1 MGAATTLT
9 IVVHRVRASRRRVVA
24 RTTGARRRVPPTK
37 IITFASLYAR
47 ASLDAFVASSRSTD
61 ARDRERQRALASR
74 DARAGRD
81 ARARGARAS
90 RRFVCIIFVIM
101 GRDDPFL
108 GHVRAARARARD
120 PTATSDALEDDAWR
134 RDLEATAIA
143 TIATAGGK
151 GCGKTAL
158 TRRCF
163 AEFRRG
169 DDASAP
175 TPREWRATPTIG
187 MDFGAMTCE
196 CVGANGERRRV
207 RARFLDPSGAREH
220 AACRAEAY
228 AAADAVVVVLDPA
241 RADASVESIEA
252 TLAEIA
258 DARATRHDEPNEDA
272 AARRAAAPVRVVFAR
287 NLRAP
292 PSRRGARAPPRDV
305 TALELTARVT
315 AAARAALARHPTAFR
330 LLAPARV
337 SASAERS
344 AAERR
349 DDVLALRD
357 AELGGDA
364 TSNASTRHHRRVT
377 VDADANVVANVDVA
391 DGRGVLALFSAIL
404 TLPPYSNPP

>member
-1 MGAATTLT
+1 MGAPTTLT
-9 IVVHRVRASRRRVVA
+9 IVVHRARASRRRVGA
-24 RTTGARRRVPPTK
+24 RTTGTRRRVSPSK
-37 IITFASLYAR
+37 ITTFASLCAR
-47 ASLDAFVASSRSTD
+47 ASLDAVVASPRSTD
-61 ARDRERQRALASR
+61 ARDRERRRAFASR

-90 RRFVCIIFVIM
+90 RRFVCILIIIM

-108 GHVRAARARARD
+108 GRVRAARARARD
-120 PTATSDALEDDAWR
+120 PTASSDALEDGAWR

-143 TIATAGGK
+143 TIATAGGT

-169 DDASAP
+169 DDASTP

-196 CVGANGERRRV
+196 CVGANGKRRRV

-258 DARATRHDEPNEDA
+258 EARARCRDESNEDA
-272 AARRAAAPVRVVFAR
+272 GACAGAPVRVVFAR
-287 NLRAP
+287 NIRAP

-305 TALELTARVT
+305 TAVELTTRVT

-330 LLAPARV
+330 LLVPARARRA
-337 SASAERS
+337 SASTERS
-344 AAERR
+344 AAED

-357 AELGGDA
+357 AELGDTNSSA
-364 TSNASTRHHRRVT
+364 RHRHHRVAL
-377 VDADANVVANVDVA
+377 DAVAVADVDVA
-391 DGRGVLALFSAIL
+391 DGRGVRALFSALL
-404 TLPPYSNPP
+404 TLPYSNPP